1 MLEKT
6 LYLNKLLSVYGN
18 LLTDKQKDAVELY
31 YNCDMSLGEIALE
44 LGISRQGVRDTLT
57 RAEST
62 LRMME
67 NKLGFLEKNENTV
80 DRLKKLKEVASGE
93 FKTELASIIKDL
105 ED

>member
-6 LYLNKLLSVYGN
+6 LFLNKLLSLYGN

-31 YNCDMSLGEIALE
+31 YNCDMSLSEIATE

-57 RAEST
+57 RAECT
-62 LRMME
+62 LRE
-67 NKLGFLEKNENTV
+67 TEDKLGFLK
-80 DRLKKLKEVASGE
+80 
-93 FKTELASIIKDL
+93 KTESAVQSLTELQSSASEELKTKIAKIIDDL

>member
-6 LYLNKLLSVYGN
+6 LFLNKLLSVYGN

-62 LRMME
+62 LRE
-67 NKLGFLEKNENTV
+67 AEDKLGFLKKNDATIE
-80 DRLKKLKEVASGE
+80 RLKELESRANGE
-93 FKTELASIIKDL
+93 TKTELIKLINDL